1 MQLFY
6 ETYATKWISILLYYL
21 LALFSCA
28 THTHINFISFYISRE
43 WTPITQERQHLQF
56 CGICNIN
63 ILKQSYARFQ
73 TNLYVYHI
81 YQQNPQKPPT
91 KKKKNKMNLK
101 VELKNVLN
109 EKPIKKSIKAFQ
121 INNWWV

>member
-1 MQLFY
+1 MNANNTGTATFAILWHMQY
-6 ETYATKWISILLYYL
+6 QY
-21 LALFSCA
+21 
-28 THTHINFISFYISRE
+28 
-43 WTPITQERQHLQF
+43 
-56 CGICNIN
+56 

-91 KKKKNKMNLK
+91 KKKNKMNLK

-109 EKPIKKSIKAFQ
+109 EKPIKK
-121 INNWWV
+121 INKSVSN

>member
-1 MQLFY
+1 MKANNT
-6 ETYATKWISILLYYL
+6 E
-21 LALFSCA
+21 
-28 THTHINFISFYISRE
+28 
-43 WTPITQERQHLQF
+43 ERQHLQF

-81 YQQNPQKPPT
+81 YQENPQKPQKTPT
-91 KKKKNKMNLK
+91 KKNKMNLK

-109 EKPIKKSIKAFQ
+109 EKPIKK
-121 INNWWV
+121 INENVSNQ